1 MQYDDVITNLRWR
14 TDVILNFVFWLNLG
28 AIMADYNEIWSGD
41 EESHA
46 DIGDQNGNFRK
57 FKMAD
62 GCHFE
67 NRFISIS
74 QR

>member
-1 MQYDDVITNLRWR
+1 
-14 TDVILNFVFWLNLG
+14 
-28 AIMADYNEIWSGD
+28 MADYNEIWSGD

-67 NRFISIS
+67 NSFISIS